1 MNVLFTF
8 LTVKKL
14 CPYLEEIKF
23 VCKLVR
29 FERDD
34 ADNVAFYKP
43 DEFYLHQS
51 DKGICHCSIH
61 GEEK

>member
-1 MNVLFTF
+1 MFFEMNVLFTF

-23 VCKLVR
+23 VCKLVC
-29 FERDD
+29 FEHDD
-34 ADNVAFYKP
+34 VENV
-43 DEFYLHQS
+43 EFYLHQS

-61 GEEK
+61 GEER